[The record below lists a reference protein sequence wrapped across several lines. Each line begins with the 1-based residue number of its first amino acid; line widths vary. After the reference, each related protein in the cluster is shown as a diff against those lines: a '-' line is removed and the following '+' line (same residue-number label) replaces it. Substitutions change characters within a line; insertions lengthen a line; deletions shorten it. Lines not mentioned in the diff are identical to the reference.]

1 MMKMND
7 NELEQVTAGSSE
19 SPNNRI
25 EIEGIVTEQLP
36 NAMFTVQL
44 DNGQVIKAHLSG
56 RLRMNYIRVVC
67 GDRVTVEKDPNNN
80 SIARI
85 IYRFKQ

>member
-1 MMKMND
+1 MMKMNE

-36 NAMFTVQL
+36 NAVFTVQL

-67 GDRVTVEKDPNNN
+67 GDRVTVEMDPNNN

>member
-1 MMKMND
+1 MNET
-7 NELEQVTAGSSE
+7 ELEQVTAGSSE

-36 NAMFTVQL
+36 NAVFTVQL

-67 GDRVTVEKDPNNN
+67 GDRVTVEMDPNNN

>member
-1 MMKMND
+1 MMKMNET
-7 NELEQVTAGSSE
+7 ELEQVTAGSSE

-67 GDRVTVEKDPNNN
+67 GDRVTVEMDPNNN

>member
-1 MMKMND
+1 MNE

-36 NAMFTVQL
+36 NAVFTVQL

-67 GDRVTVEKDPNNN
+67 GDRVTVEMDPNNN

>member
-1 MMKMND
+1 MMKMNE

-44 DNGQVIKAHLSG
+44 DNGQIIKAYLSG
-56 RLRMNYIRVVC
+56 RLRMNYIRVLC
-67 GDRVTVEKDPNNN
+67 GDRVTVEMDPNNN
-80 SIARI
+80 SRARI
-85 IYRFKQ
+85 IYRVKQ

>member
-1 MMKMND
+1 MMKINET
-7 NELEQVTAGSSE
+7 ELEQVTAGSSE
-19 SPNNRI
+19 SLNNRI

-36 NAMFTVQL
+36 NAVFTVQL

-67 GDRVTVEKDPNNN
+67 GDRVTVEMDPNNN

>member
-1 MMKMND
+1 MMKMNE

-19 SPNNRI
+19 SLNNRI

-36 NAMFTVQL
+36 NAVFTVQL

-67 GDRVTVEKDPNNN
+67 GDRVTVEMDPNNN

>member
-1 MMKMND
+1 MMKMNET
-7 NELEQVTAGSSE
+7 ELEQVTAGSSE

-36 NAMFTVQL
+36 NAVFTVQL

-67 GDRVTVEKDPNNN
+67 GDRVTVEMDPNNN

>member
-1 MMKMND
+1 MNET
-7 NELEQVTAGSSE
+7 ELEQVTAGSSE

-36 NAMFTVQL
+36 NAVFTVQL

-67 GDRVTVEKDPNNN
+67 GDRVTVEMDPNNN
-80 SIARI
+80 SIASI

>member
-1 MMKMND
+1 MNET
-7 NELEQVTAGSSE
+7 ELEQVTAGSSE

-36 NAMFTVQL
+36 NAVFTVQL
-44 DNGQVIKAHLSG
+44 DNGQVIKAYLSG

-67 GDRVTVEKDPNNN
+67 GDRVTVEMDPYNN
-80 SIARI
+80 SSARI

>member
-1 MMKMND
+1 MIKMNET
-7 NELEQVTAGSSE
+7 ELEQVTAGSSE

-36 NAMFTVQL
+36 NAVFTVQL

-67 GDRVTVEKDPNNN
+67 GDRVTVEMDPNNN

>member
-1 MMKMND
+1 MMKMNE
-7 NELEQVTAGSSE
+7 NELEQVTAGSNE

-36 NAMFTVQL
+36 NAVFTVQL
-44 DNGQVIKAHLSG
+44 DNGQVIKAYLSG

-67 GDRVTVEKDPNNN
+67 GDRVTVEMDPNNN
-80 SIARI
+80 SSARI

>member
-1 MMKMND
+1 MNE

-19 SPNNRI
+19 SLNNRI

-36 NAMFTVQL
+36 NAVFTVQL

-67 GDRVTVEKDPNNN
+67 GDRVTVEMDPNNN

>member
-1 MMKMND
+1 MMKMNET
-7 NELEQVTAGSSE
+7 ELEQVTAGSSE
-19 SPNNRI
+19 SLNNRI

-36 NAMFTVQL
+36 NAVFTVQL

-67 GDRVTVEKDPNNN
+67 GDRVTVEMDPNNN

>member
-1 MMKMND
+1 MNE

-19 SPNNRI
+19 SLNNRI

-67 GDRVTVEKDPNNN
+67 GDRVTVEMDPNNN

>member
-1 MMKMND
+1 MLKMNET
-7 NELEQVTAGSSE
+7 ELEQVTAGSSE

-36 NAMFTVQL
+36 NAVFTVQL

-67 GDRVTVEKDPNNN
+67 GDRVTVEMDPNNN